1 MSRLLYQL
9 SYSAMPGTADP
20 KIHCAGQSPNRE
32 SNPRPSPY
40 HGDALPTELLG
51 RGQKVTRSLLGCR
64 PITELRCGL
73 PGAVRDRYGDD
84 RSPVRRDLG
93 PDVAHLRGVEA
104 HRHDG

>member
-51 RGQKVTRSLLGCR
+51 RIPGLTREPGGSPGYTAEGVRQKSKTASTAGPFPGLSS
-64 PITELRCGL
+64 PI
-73 PGAVRDRYGDD
+73 
-84 RSPVRRDLG
+84 
-93 PDVAHLRGVEA
+93 RGVLM
-104 HRHDG
+104 

>member
-51 RGQKVTRSLLGCR
+51 RIPDPTRRSGGSPGYTAGGVLPKSETAPPAGLF
-64 PITELRCGL
+64 PILSTPGRVL
-73 PGAVRDRYGDD
+73 PM
-84 RSPVRRDLG
+84 
-93 PDVAHLRGVEA
+93 
-104 HRHDG
+104 

>member
-51 RGQKVTRSLLGCR
+51 RIPV
-64 PITELRCGL
+64 LRCRSGGSPGYTAEGVLPKSETTATDGL
-73 PGAVRDRYGDD
+73 FPPPSTAERTV
-84 RSPVRRDLG
+84 LM
-93 PDVAHLRGVEA
+93 
-104 HRHDG
+104 